1 MYFGGPFCQS
11 SVLYQE
17 TYIWSLILMFLDI
30 SMTNRYNNIWTYI
43 SLHDGN
49 SECHSQ
55 VTGFLKSWSVHCFV
69 K

>member
-1 MYFGGPFCQS
+1 M
-11 SVLYQE
+11 
-17 TYIWSLILMFLDI
+17 MFLDI